1 MSVWTKIL
9 HWLGLEGRTHVKV
22 YHGIGGVEQ
31 LEIYGHVLDR
41 GPLPAVRYSR
51 FVLFNMMALLRLF
64 MVKPRE
70 GAEVQLIW
78 EGKVVKAVTESD
90 GFFHMQ
96 WVPEKMP
103 EPGDHIVEVMI
114 TNVEESPVTRTMG
127 VVIIPHRSQFGCISD
142 IDDTFLVSHSAS
154 FLKRLHVLFTRNA
167 RTRKPF
173 EGVVNH
179 YQLLSDAINKARLPR
194 PFFYVSSS
202 EWNLYAYIREF
213 CRMHKLPEGVFLLN
227 QIKPLYLLLKS
238 GQQKHATKFTRITRI
253 LKHYPHMRFIL
264 LGDDSQEDPHIYE
277 AITKHFTSQIVA
289 VYLRHVRDSRY
300 AATQE
305 VAAVISGR
313 GIPCCY
319 FKHSSEA
326 IAHSKELGLI
336 VST

>member
-1 MSVWTKIL
+1 MSVWNKIL
-9 HWLGLEGRTHVKV
+9 HWLGLEGRTHISV

-31 LEIYGHVLDR
+31 LEIFGHVLDL
-41 GPLPAVRYSR
+41 GPLPTMRYSR
-51 FVLFNMMALLRLF
+51 FPLFNMIALLRLF
-64 MVKPRE
+64 MVKPRQ
-70 GAEVQLIW
+70 GAQVQLVW
-78 EGKVVKAVTESD
+78 EGQTITAVTESD

-103 EPGDHIVEVMI
+103 EPGDHVVEVMV
-114 TNVEESPVTRTMG
+114 TNVEESPVTRAMG

-142 IDDTFLVSHSAS
+142 IDDTFLISHSAAM
-154 FLKRLHVLFTRNA
+154 LKRLHVLFTRNA

-179 YQLLSDAINKARLPR
+179 YQLLSDAINKTRLPR

-213 CRMHKLPEGVFLLN
+213 CRMHGLPEGVFLLS
-227 QIKPLYLLLKS
+227 QLKPLHKLLKS
-238 GQQKHATKFTRITRI
+238 GQQHHGTKFTRISRI

-264 LGDDSQEDPHIYE
+264 LGDDTQEDPHIYE
-277 AITKHFTSQIVA
+277 AITKHFTTQIVA
-289 VYLRHVRDSRY
+289 VYLRHVRNSRY

-305 VAAVISGR
+305 IADVISGR

-319 FKHSSEA
+319 FKHSREA
-326 IAHSKELGLI
+326 IAHSKKLGLI
-336 VST
+336 A